1 VTVAARA
8 PARLSALE
16 RAVVET
22 VAYSDVFDFPLTLE
36 EIHRGLPVAAT
47 GAEVVAALEAAGDFV
62 TCGSR
67 FYVLAGREGL
77 LETRIRRQQASKR
90 TMRQADAWGQLIA
103 RVPFVRMVT
112 VTGSLAVDNA
122 EDGDDVDYLV
132 VTAPGR
138 VWLARA
144 LTIAIV
150 RLAGLRGLTLCPN
163 YVLAETALALPERDV
178 YTARELLQMRPVAGH
193 DVYARMLA
201 ANAWCAELLPNWRLD
216 SVRVV
221 ESRGVLTR
229 LGEAVLGGRLG
240 NALERWLLHSKGRE
254 LSDRGAGNGEA
265 MFTAEV
271 CKGHFDAH
279 RARLEAELALR
290 LSRLGLDR

>member
-1 VTVAARA
+1 
-8 PARLSALE
+8 
-16 RAVVET
+16 
-22 VAYSDVFDFPLTLE
+22 
-36 EIHRGLPVAAT
+36 
-47 GAEVVAALEAAGDFV
+47 VVAALDAAGDFV

-67 FYVLAGREGL
+67 YYVLAGREGL
-77 LETRIRRQQASKR
+77 AQTRIRRQQASKR

-103 RVPFVRMVT
+103 RLPYVRMVT

-122 EDGDDVDYLV
+122 EAGDDVDYLV
-132 VTAPGR
+132 ITAPGR

-144 LTIAIV
+144 LTVAIV
-150 RLAGLRGLTLCPN
+150 RLAALRGLKLCPN
-163 YVLAETALALPERDV
+163 YVLSETALALPERDV

-193 DVYARMLA
+193 RVYARMLA
-201 ANAWCAELLPNWRLD
+201 ANAWCAELLPNWPRD
-216 SVRVV
+216 SVRVD
-221 ESRGVLTR
+221 ESRGILTR
-229 LGEAVLGGRLG
+229 LGEAMLGGRLG
-240 NALERWLLHSKGRE
+240 NALERWLLRRKGRE

-265 MFTAEV
+265 VFTAEV